1 VVPALSRS
9 HVRGKVFALA
19 DIETDGRKG
28 KQAKDIYPIA
38 LEAVRRID
46 ALLEIERSI
55 NGQAPDVRLDVRE
68 QRAAPLST
76 ELERWLRGEYAPLSK
91 HARVAKA
98 IDDLLSPNH
107 GPGFT
112 RFLEDGRT
120 CRTNNAAGRALPG
133 GALGRTSRLFAG
145 SARGGQGAAVM
156 CTLIGTARRKRVDP
170 QAQRADVIACIA
182 DMPVCRRALTIRG
195 IRSVP
200 RPWSRP
206 AADRSAGG
214 AGGWPLRPCG
224 GSDPVRRDGADRPTA
239 LTRRPPW
246 RGHAQST
253 STGSG

>member
-55 NGQAPDVRLDVRE
+55 NGQAPDVRLDVRK
-68 QRAAPLST
+68 QRAAPLVT
-76 ELERWLRGEYAPLSK
+76 DLERWLRGECAPLSE
-91 HARVAKA
+91 HARMARA

-120 CRTNNAAGRALPG
+120 CRTNNAAGQALRG

-145 SARGGQGAAVM
+145 SARG
-156 CTLIGTARRKRVDP
+156 ARAP
-170 QAQRADVIACIA
+170 
-182 DMPVCRRALTIRG
+182 
-195 IRSVP
+195 RSCA
-200 RPWSRP
+200 R
-206 AADRSAGG
+206 
-214 AGGWPLRPCG
+214 
-224 GSDPVRRDGADRPTA
+224 
-239 LTRRPPW
+239 
-246 RGHAQST
+246 
-253 STGSG
+253 